1 VCVADDLR
9 FRAEGIWL
17 GVSGMV
23 GGLEMKRIHEN
34 IAAETSDLKGRHR
47 DRTDVLRSRL
57 YMLSGP
63 DKVLLTMYVE
73 NGNSCRQIA
82 RIAGVSETTVVR
94 RIDAIVKRLMD
105 GEFIRC
111 LKSSRK
117 LTADQM
123 AIAKDFFVMGL
134 PMSKI
139 AGKRCSSV
147 HRVRKALLDIREL
160 TMAIDK

>member
-1 VCVADDLR
+1 
-9 FRAEGIWL
+9 
-17 GVSGMV
+17 
-23 GGLEMKRIHEN
+23 MKRTHEN
-34 IAAETSDLKGRHR
+34 IAAETPDLKGRHR
-47 DRTDVLRSRL
+47 ERTDVLRSRL
-57 YMLSGP
+57 HILSGT
-63 DKVLLTMYVE
+63 DKVLMTMYVE

-82 RIAGVSETTVVR
+82 RIAGVSETTVIR

-105 GEFIRC
+105 GDYIRC

-147 HRVRKALLDIREL
+147 HRVRKALLEIRSLVGAESCQ
-160 TMAIDK
+160 

>member
-1 VCVADDLR
+1 MR
-9 FRAEGIWL
+9 RT
-17 GVSGMV
+17 
-23 GGLEMKRIHEN
+23 HEN
-34 IAAETSDLKGRHR
+34 ISPETSDLKGRHR
-47 DRTDVLRSRL
+47 GRTDVLRSRL
-57 YMLSGP
+57 HILSGP
-63 DKVLLTMYVE
+63 DKVLMTMYVE

-82 RIAGVSETTVVR
+82 RIAGVNETTVAR

-105 GEFIRC
+105 GDYIRC

-123 AIAKDFFVMGL
+123 AIAKDFFVLGL

-147 HRVRKALLDIREL
+147 HRVRKALLDIRSL
-160 TMAIDK
+160 VGTDG

>member
-1 VCVADDLR
+1 
-9 FRAEGIWL
+9 
-17 GVSGMV
+17 
-23 GGLEMKRIHEN
+23 MKRTHEN
-34 IAAETSDLKGRHR
+34 ISAETLDQKGRHR
-47 DRTDVLRSRL
+47 ERTDVLRSRL
-57 YMLSGP
+57 HILSGT
-63 DKVLLTMYVE
+63 DKVLMTMYVE

-82 RIAGVSETTVVR
+82 RIAGVNETTVAR
-94 RIDAIVKRLMD
+94 RINAVVKRLMD
-105 GEFIRC
+105 GDYIRC
-111 LKSSRK
+111 LQSSRK

-160 TMAIDK
+160 TMTIDK